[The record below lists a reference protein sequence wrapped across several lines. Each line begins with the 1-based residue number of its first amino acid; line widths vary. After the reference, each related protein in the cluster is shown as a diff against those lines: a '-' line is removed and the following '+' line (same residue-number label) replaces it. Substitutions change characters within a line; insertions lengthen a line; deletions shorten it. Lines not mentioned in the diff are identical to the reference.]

1 MGPELF
7 CEELL
12 WDGLLDGD
20 GEVLEADA
28 LAEGEAEGEAEGAE
42 EASVSPDVLGLLPVE
57 LFEEPIR
64 PS

>member
-12 WDGLLDGD
+12 WDGLLDGE

-28 LAEGEAEGEAEGAE
+28 LADGEAEGAE

-57 LFEEPIR
+57 LFEEPR
-64 PS
+64 GPS